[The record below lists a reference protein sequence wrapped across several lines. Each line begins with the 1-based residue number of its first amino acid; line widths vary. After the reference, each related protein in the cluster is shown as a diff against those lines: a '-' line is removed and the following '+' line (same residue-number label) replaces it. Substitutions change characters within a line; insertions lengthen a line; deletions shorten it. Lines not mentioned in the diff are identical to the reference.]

1 MHGSRYRGGF
11 QHTTEL
17 MVKKYNQVMCGT
29 QPKEW
34 AKEVIKEHWRM
45 VTNKVW
51 KPILR
56 TKDMKTITTTWA
68 MKQKASGDKQARVN
82 ARGFEQIPGVH
93 YDPNDKASPVVNMT
107 TIRIILTLWASC
119 SM

>member
-17 MVKKYNQVMCGT
+17 MVKKYNQVMHGT

-45 VTNKVW
+45 LTNKVW
-51 KPILR
+51 KPTLR
-56 TKDMKTITTTWA
+56 TNDMRTITTTWA
-68 MKQKASGDKQARVN
+68 MKQKASGDK
-82 ARGFEQIPGVH
+82 
-93 YDPNDKASPVVNMT
+93 
-107 TIRIILTLWASC
+107 
-119 SM
+119 